1 MDRIEA
7 MRAFVR
13 IVERRSFAKAA
24 HDLATSRSRLSEVVQ
39 RLERQAGVRLL
50 NRTTRHVSPTPEG
63 EEYVRRWLAILTEI
77 DAAEAAIAATAPAG
91 PLRVDVHGTMARHFL
106 LPDLPEFLR
115 LYPGI
120 QLHLGEGDRLVDLV
134 AEGIDC
140 VIRVG
145 KPADSSLVGRQLGAI
160 EEGTFASPAYLERHG
175 VPTSP
180 TSLAGHHVV
189 GFVSSLTRAVLPLEF
204 RMPDGTITVPLPASV
219 TVSAAPSYVCLAV
232 QGMGLIQVPRYRV
245 AHELAT
251 GALVEVLADTP
262 PEPSPVYVLYPAG
275 RHPSSRTRAFVD
287 WASALLVPKFRR
299 D

>member
-1 MDRIEA
+1 

-63 EEYVRRWLAILTEI
+63 EEYARRWLAILTEI

-299 D
+299 N